1 MRHACLIIYYKVQK
15 TINIY
20 NLKGQ
25 LLIGKRLRK
34 DGRIIVELKSAKEIL
49 MLGAVATA
57 IRRSPY
63 YCSSIAYEFVLPT

>member
-34 DGRIIVELKSAKEIL
+34 DGRIIVELKSAKEIQHI
-49 MLGAVATA
+49 T
-57 IRRSPY
+57 
-63 YCSSIAYEFVLPT
+63 FK